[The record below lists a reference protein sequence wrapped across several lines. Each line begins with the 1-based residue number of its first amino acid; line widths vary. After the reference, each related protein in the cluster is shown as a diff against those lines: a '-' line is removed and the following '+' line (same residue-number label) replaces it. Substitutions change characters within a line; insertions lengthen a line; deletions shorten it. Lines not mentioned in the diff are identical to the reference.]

1 MSEEEKK
8 RRLQINLNNDVLMT
22 NCGVPIVFVV
32 NKTDDPLQKNEH
44 DIDFILRH
52 IRKSA
57 INYGATVVYTST
69 KTSSNIQI
77 LYDYI
82 LYSLF
87 NYDLVHKPNM
97 IEKNAFFIP
106 SGYDRMS
113 ILKNNDT
120 QKDLDFDFLDKI
132 KEEKEEI
139 KVEDEIECEKS
150 SEFLKKVKD
159 RVYRSRKSFIRN
171 DLMFGKSLVPG
182 LNSNEIKKKDTIDKD
197 RENKEKEKPAAEK
210 VNKFQKFLEKKDIK
224 ASHNDTKKEK
234 LNDEE
239 RQKATRESLLNKL
252 KLNKNKK

>member
-1 MSEEEKK
+1 
-8 RRLQINLNNDVLMT
+8 MT

-32 NKTDDPLQKNEH
+32 NKADDPFQKNEH
-44 DIDFILRH
+44 EIDFIFRH

-57 INYGATVVYTST
+57 VNYGATVIYTST

-97 IEKNAFFIP
+97 IDKNSFFIP
-106 SGYDRMS
+106 SGYDRLS
-113 ILKNNDT
+113 ILKSNDT
-120 QKDLDFDFLDKI
+120 DHDLDYEFSDKI

-139 KVEDEIECEKS
+139 KIEDEIECEKS
-150 SEFLKKVKD
+150 SDFLKKVKD

-182 LNSNEIKKKDTIDKD
+182 ISKEIKKKDTIEKDK
-197 RENKEKEKPAAEK
+197 EIKEKPGDEK

-224 ASHNDTKKEK
+224 SGHNDANKEK
-234 LNDEE
+234 MTDEE
-239 RQKATRESLLNKL
+239 RQKATRQSLLNKL
-252 KLNKNKK
+252 KLNKKK

>member
-1 MSEEEKK
+1 
-8 RRLQINLNNDVLMT
+8 MT

-32 NKTDDPLQKNEH
+32 NKADDPFQKNEH
-44 DIDFILRH
+44 EIDFIFRH

-57 INYGATVVYTST
+57 VNYGATVIYTST

-97 IEKNAFFIP
+97 IDKNSFFIP
-106 SGYDRMS
+106 SGYDRLS
-113 ILKNNDT
+113 ILKSNDT
-120 QKDLDFDFLDKI
+120 DHDLDYEFSDKI

-139 KVEDEIECEKS
+139 KIEDEIECEKS
-150 SEFLKKVKD
+150 SDFLKKVKD

-171 DLMFGKSLVPG
+171 DLMFGKGLVPG
-182 LNSNEIKKKDTIDKD
+182 LSKEIKKKDTIEKDK
-197 RENKEKEKPAAEK
+197 ENKEKPGDEK

-224 ASHNDTKKEK
+224 SGHNDANKEK
-234 LNDEE
+234 MTDEE
-239 RQKATRESLLNKL
+239 RQKATRQSLLNKL
-252 KLNKNKK
+252 KLNKKK